1 MLRQEER
8 IKKQFNKAM
17 PPSMLP
23 PPPRPTGG
31 ATAALPMASAPLSAA
46 SAPPP
51 ALMPPAPSAAPLALP
66 PPSPNSYLRRRV
78 RPRLDCAKCAVAR
91 GSDASVRADFA
102 TEGSHGGGRGKGRG
116 YRDISKK
123 RACPLAAHAINS
135 KDGVA
140 LLEQYERDC
149 GVKLTNKKMKFEE
162 FMRSEHGVE
171 RLGKPPSHSVS
182 LYREPRV
189 DATLALEGGSVKLNL
204 QSLGYEVANT
214 SKPKDWYAGFV
225 IV

>member
-1 MLRQEER
+1 
-8 IKKQFNKAM
+8 M
-17 PPSMLP
+17 P
-23 PPPRPTGG
+23 
-31 ATAALPMASAPLSAA
+31 SAVQS
-46 SAPPP
+46 
-51 ALMPPAPSAAPLALP
+51 APSAAPLALP
-66 PPSPNSYLRRRV
+66 PPSHDSHLRCHV
-78 RPRLDCAKCAVAR
+78 LPRPDCAKCAVAR
-91 GSDASVRADFA
+91 DPSDASVRADFA
-102 TEGSHGGGRGKGRG
+102 TEGSHGGGCGKGRG

-140 LLEQYERDC
+140 LLEQYERDY

-182 LYREPRV
+182 LYSEPRV
-189 DATLALEGGSVKLNL
+189 DTALAVDEGGSVKLNL
-204 QSLGYEVANT
+204 QSLGYEVANK